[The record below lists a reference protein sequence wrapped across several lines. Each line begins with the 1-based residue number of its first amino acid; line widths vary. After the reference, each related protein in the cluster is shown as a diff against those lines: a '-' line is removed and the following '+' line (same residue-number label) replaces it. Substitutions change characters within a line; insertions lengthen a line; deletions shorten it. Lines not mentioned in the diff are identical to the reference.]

1 MRKFAIILALG
12 AFSSAAW
19 GQAGELWVS
28 GGGSLF
34 QNSGLGTD
42 LAFSNSSND
51 IKLDDGWRI
60 TARIGM
66 DASARLDCASAASR

>member
-19 GQAGELWVS
+19 GQAGEIWFNF
-28 GGGSLF
+28 GESLL

-42 LAFSNSSND
+42 LAFN
-51 IKLDDGWRI
+51 G
-60 TARIGM
+60 T
-66 DASARLDCASAASR
+66 